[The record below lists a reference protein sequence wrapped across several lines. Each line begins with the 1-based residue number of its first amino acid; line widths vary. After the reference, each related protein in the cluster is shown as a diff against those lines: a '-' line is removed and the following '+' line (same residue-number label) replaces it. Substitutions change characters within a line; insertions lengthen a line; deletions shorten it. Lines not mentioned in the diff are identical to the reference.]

1 MDVKDIYEKT
11 GGDYCDVVKRMGS
24 EAMVAHFVVRF
35 LSDDSMRELNDS
47 FTVSDVERAFRSAH
61 TLKGVALNLG
71 FTELGKN
78 AAALTEILRKNS
90 FDGAAPLFDKTR
102 SAYDELISAIK
113 EYSDKQAEK

>member
-1 MDVKDIYEKT
+1 
-11 GGDYCDVVKRMGS
+11 MGS

>member
-11 GGDYCDVVKRMGS
+11 GGDYPGVVKRLGS
-24 EAMVAHFVVRF
+24 EAAVAHFAVRF
-35 LSDDSMRELNDS
+35 LSDGSMRELNS
-47 FTVSDVERAFRSAH
+47 AFKAGDVESAFRAAH

-78 AAALTEILRKNS
+78 AAALTEILRVKS
-90 FDGAAPLFDKTR
+90 FDGAAPLLKKTR

-113 EYSDKQAEK
+113 EYSGK

>member
-11 GGDYCDVVKRMGS
+11 GGDYRDVVKRMGS
-24 EAMVAHFVVRF
+24 EARVEHFVVRF
-35 LSDDSMRELNDS
+35 LSDGSMRELDS
-47 FTVSDVERAFRSAH
+47 AFGAGDIKRAFRSAH

-90 FDGAAPLFDKTR
+90 FDGAAPLFEKTR
-102 SAYDELISAIK
+102 SAYDELIFAIK